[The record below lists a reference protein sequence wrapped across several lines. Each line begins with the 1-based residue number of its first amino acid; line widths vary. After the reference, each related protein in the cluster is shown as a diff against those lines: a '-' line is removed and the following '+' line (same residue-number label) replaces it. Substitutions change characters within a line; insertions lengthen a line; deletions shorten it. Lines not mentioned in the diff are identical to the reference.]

1 MGDWVEYGVLGPL
14 SVIRSAHTVD
24 ISAPMLRRLLAV
36 FLVRADTPL
45 TLEAAAEALWDSNPP
60 RAAHRTL
67 LVYIHR
73 LRRLLGEE
81 SIDYRA
87 SVGYTLRFAE
97 YHLDLRVFSARIE
110 RATAACAAEDFAGAA
125 TLVRDAVRLWRGPAY
140 ADVRDIAVVADEAQ
154 RLDQQ
159 RPDAVELCAE
169 LDIRLG
175 RHAQVLPELTAAV
188 DEYPY
193 RERLQGYLMI
203 ALYRG
208 GRQAD
213 ALEAYRRAR
222 IRLRDELGIDPTPD
236 LQRLHQLILTSDLSL
251 DPQPPRESTT
261 VSVIPAQMPPDIAD
275 FTGRAADL
283 SALENAPGLVVV
295 SGTAGVGKSAL
306 VMHWAHRARGLFPDG
321 QLFANLRGVSA
332 NAPLRPIEAL
342 GRFLRSLGVPAER
355 IPVDVEEAAA
365 LYRSVLADRRMLVV
379 LDNAADADQVRPL
392 LPAAGGCRAVVISR
406 NRLVGLIAGES
417 AHSLH
422 LDVLTEQDAEA
433 LLRRALG
440 RGRVESEPL
449 ARDELL
455 RLTARLPLALRL
467 AVAHLAA
474 APETAI
480 SGYTAELGGGDV
492 LSSFEVPGDERMAIR
507 TAMRFSYARLT
518 PRSRRAFRLLGV
530 NPAPSVTKDVAVVA
544 FDGSAPALGELTQAS
559 LLEQRGDDRYSFHD
573 LLRRYAEERAAA
585 EEPAGEIEAARRRL
599 FEHYLDK
606 LNAAA
611 DQLYPHV
618 LRLPVTAGAAAKFDN
633 PGAAMSWLDSER
645 ENLVVIIQYAADNEP
660 YEMAWRMTDALR
672 GYLSTRLLL
681 VDWLVA
687 AEAAVRAA
695 QLAGDVM
702 GLAAAE
708 VSLQHLYHRRSEFTA
723 SRQHGEKAL
732 ALARMA
738 GWREGQIVALGNL
751 GNTHRL
757 SGDAEHAA
765 VVYEEVLVLAQE
777 AGLKAVAAASLGNLA
792 AIDAQCGRLAATVE
806 RLHQSIALAQELGSA
821 ALIANINSNLGET
834 YHLLGEADKAR
845 VHLRKA
851 LSANPGRDR
860 GVEAEAMRV
869 LALVEADT
877 GDLDKALSAAT
888 ESLRIWRETGQ
899 RPYEADALA
908 VLSDVLNRRG
918 EVTRAIETAEEA
930 VALSTQLLN
939 GRTQANA
946 FIAMAKALGSH
957 GDLDRALAKV
967 SRACEITA
975 KGGLRLVEGICRQTR
990 AEINARRGESDAAQ
1004 QDATAALAIFHETGH
1019 APGEKRAIALLNR
1032 CRAQTS

>member
-1 MGDWVEYGVLGPL
+1 MGDWAEYGVLGPL
-14 SVIRSAHTVD
+14 SVTRSARTLD

-45 TLEAAAEALWDSNPP
+45 TLDTAAEALWDSKPP

-87 SVGYTLRFAE
+87 PVGYTLRFDDD
-97 YHLDLRVFSARIE
+97 HLDQRVFSARI
-110 RATAACAAEDFAGAA
+110 RQATAARAAGDFAGAA
-125 TLVRDAVRLWRGPAY
+125 SLVREAVGLWRGPAY
-140 ADVRDIAVVADEAQ
+140 ADVRDIALVADEAA

-169 LDIRLG
+169 LDLRLG
-175 RHAQVLPELTAAV
+175 RHTQLLPELTAAA

-193 RERLQGYLMI
+193 RERLQGHLMM
-203 ALYRG
+203 ALYRS

-236 LQRLHQLILTSDLSL
+236 LQRLHQLILASDRSL

-261 VSVIPAQMPPDIAD
+261 VSVVPAQMPPGIAD
-275 FTGRAADL
+275 FTGRATDL
-283 SALENAPGLVVV
+283 SALEDAPGLVVV

-306 VMHWAHRARGLFPDG
+306 VMHWAHRARRRFPDG
-321 QLFANLRGVSA
+321 QLFANLRGFSA

-342 GRFLRSLGVPAER
+342 GRFLRSLGVPPER
-355 IPVDVEEAAA
+355 IPVDDEEAAA
-365 LYRSVLADRRMLVV
+365 LYRSLLADRRILVV

-422 LDVLTEQDAEA
+422 LDVLTERDAEA
-433 LLRRALG
+433 LLWRTLG
-440 RGRVESEPL
+440 RARVDAEPL

-467 AVAHLAA
+467 AVAHLGG

-480 SGYTAELGGGDV
+480 GGYTAELRGGDV
-492 LSSFEVPGDERMAIR
+492 LSSFEVPGDERMVIR
-507 TAMRFSYARLT
+507 TAIRFSYTRLT
-518 PRSRRAFRLLGV
+518 PPSRRAFRLLGV
-530 NPAPSVTKDVAVVA
+530 NPAPSVTEEVAVAA
-544 FDGSAPALGELTQAS
+544 FDGSAPALAELTQAS
-559 LLEQRGDDRYSFHD
+559 LLEQRVDDRYSFHD

-585 EEPAGEIEAARRRL
+585 EEPAGEVEAARRRL
-599 FEHYLDK
+599 FQHYLDK
-606 LNAAA
+606 LNAAV

-618 LRLPVTAGAAAKFDN
+618 PRLPVTAGAAAQFDN
-633 PGAAMSWLDSER
+633 PDAAMSWLDSER
-645 ENLVVIIQYAADNEP
+645 ENLVVIIQYAADNGP

-695 QLAGDVM
+695 ELAGDVW
-702 GLAAAE
+702 GRAAAKI
-708 VSLQHLYHRRSEFTA
+708 SLQHLYHRRSEFA
-723 SRQHGEKAL
+723 GSRRHGEEAL
-732 ALARMA
+732 ALARTA

-751 GNTHRL
+751 GNSHRL
-757 SGDAEHAA
+757 SGDADQAA
-765 VVYEEVLVLAQE
+765 EVYEEVLALAEE
-777 AGLKAVAAASLGNLA
+777 ASLKAVAVASLGNLA
-792 AIDAQCGRLAATVE
+792 AIDAQRGRLAATAQ
-806 RLHQSIALAQELGSA
+806 RLQQSIALAHELGSA
-821 ALIANINSNLGET
+821 ALIANVNGDLGET
-834 YHLLGEADKAR
+834 YYLLGEMDKAR

-851 LSANPGRDR
+851 LAASPGRDR

-869 LALVEADT
+869 LAQVEADT
-877 GDLDKALSAAT
+877 GDLDKALSTAT
-888 ESLRIWRETGQ
+888 ESVRIWRETGQ
-899 RPYEADALA
+899 RQYKADALA

-918 EVTRAIETAEEA
+918 ELARSIEAAEEA
-930 VALSTQLLN
+930 VALSAQLLD

-946 FIAMAKALGSH
+946 LIAMAKALGAQ
-957 GDLDRALAKV
+957 GDLDRALAEA

-975 KGGLRLVEGICRQTR
+975 KGGLRLVEGISRQTR
-990 AEINARRGESDAAQ
+990 AEINARRGETVAAR
-1004 QDATAALAIFHETGH
+1004 QDATAALAIFRETGH
-1019 APGEKRAIALLNR
+1019 APGEKRAIALLDL
-1032 CRAQTS
+1032 S